1 MIAAMKQHYSQDRF
15 PISLA
20 MALALLL
27 LLSGCRDV
35 KTSMSFDSY
44 AASGGRLE
52 SIRTVA
58 VVGFPA
64 DKAWQSDMKAS
75 LSYHLRLSGCVT
87 VMDPGEV
94 DALLASKGI
103 SAEGAFTDEKAA
115 EIGEALKVDVV
126 IHGATDTSFLTAVRY
141 KEPELPAYS
150 LFRCRRQL
158 VVYRPAYSIP
168 YLHREGRVSVTL
180 RLYDTHINKS
190 AGTVQ
195 AETCYCNDFNTFFSH
210 SVKYAPPFYFDRSY
224 HSEMP
229 SDYQM
234 RLLMA
239 DRLFGKLLEQFR
251 PLYVTKLRGIH
262 GDDAGAR
269 LAGDGK
275 WKEARE
281 FWERGSV
288 DDRADWK
295 TLFNLAVCFER
306 DGLPAK
312 ALPLYRKA
320 QQKAPD
326 DQRVNDCC
334 EQAVRACLASEEM
347 KPVEDTGVSIS
358 HRILEIKENGVV
370 YINAGEDE
378 AVAEGDSFAILRS
391 RVEYDSEYR
400 MPARTFFY
408 KVGDVTVDKVF
419 KGVFTAKLSSSAGG
433 NMPVKGD
440 AAVRES
446 GH

>member
-1 MIAAMKQHYSQDRF
+1 VITSIKSYFFRDRF

-20 MALALLL
+20 LAFALLL
-27 LLSGCRDV
+27 LLTGCKDV
-35 KTSMSFDSY
+35 KTSASFDSY
-44 AASGGRLE
+44 AASGGRLDN
-52 SIRTVA
+52 IKTVA

-87 VMDPGEV
+87 VMDPGEA
-94 DALLASKGI
+94 DALLAAKGI
-103 SAEGAFTDEKAA
+103 STEGAFTDEKAA
-115 EIGEALKVDVV
+115 EIGEALKVDAV
-126 IHGATDTSFLTAVRY
+126 IHGATDTSFLTVVRY

-180 RLYDTHINKS
+180 RLYDTHIHKS

-195 AETCYCNDFNTFFSH
+195 AETGYFNDFNTFFSH
-210 SVKYAPPFYFDRSY
+210 SVKYAPPFYFDRAY

-229 SDYQM
+229 SDSQM
-234 RLLMA
+234 KFMMA
-239 DRLFGKLLEQFR
+239 DRLFGKLLEQFW
-251 PLYVTKLRGIH
+251 PLYVTKLRGIQ

-281 FWERGSV
+281 FWDHGSN
-288 DDRADWK
+288 DYRADWK
-295 TLFNLAVCFER
+295 TFFNMALCFER
-306 DGLPAK
+306 EGLTAK
-312 ALPLYRKA
+312 ALPFYRYA
-320 QQKAPD
+320 QLRAPY
-326 DQRVNDCC
+326 DQRIWDSCKQA
-334 EQAVRACLASEEM
+334 EQACLASEEL
-347 KPVEDTGVSIS
+347 KPVEETGVSIS
-358 HRILEIKENGVV
+358 HRILEIKENGIL

-378 AVAEGDSFAILRS
+378 AVAEGDRFTILRG

-400 MPARTFFY
+400 MPARSFYY

-433 NMPVKGD
+433 NLPVKGD

-446 GH
+446 GR